1 MSQSNSSSLLKFA
14 VLLAIVAAAYVVFLR
29 SGRQPEGGPTKEAG
43 PVVSNEEFQ
52 AAITTNP
59 VTLVKFGA
67 TWCGPC
73 VYMDGELDKLKA
85 KSFAATVLHVDVDSN
100 PDLSKQYKASS
111 IPRTILFKDGK
122 EIDTKVGGMSADE
135 IEAWVLR
142 DAESTVIDGKVD
154 R

>member
-1 MSQSNSSSLLKFA
+1 MSQSDSSSLLKFIA
-14 VLLAIVAAAYVVFLR
+14 FLAIVATAYVVFIR
-29 SGRQPEGGPTKEAG
+29 PARQPESGPMKDPG

-73 VYMDGELDKLKA
+73 NYMDEELEKLKSKNFTA
-85 KSFAATVLHVDVDSN
+85 SVLHIDVDSN
-100 PDLSKQYKASS
+100 PELSSKYEASA
-111 IPRTILFKDGK
+111 IPKTILFKDGK

-135 IEAWVLR
+135 IETWV
-142 DAESTVIDGKVD
+142 ASKTSGS
-154 R
+154 